1 MFKMLTLSCRK
12 ALHLLV
18 HRQEGAAAIEYALVL
33 PVFLT
38 MVMGGFEMGRIYM
51 VNASLEGAVSEA
63 TRTAMTGNL
72 PEGYDTRSQYIEH
85 IVVSNLENVNISSGV
100 TVSMKVYESFS
111 DIGDPEPY
119 VDENGNG
126 DYDVGECYSDI
137 NANATWDSDM
147 GSSGAGGEENIMLM
161 TVDVNLPYMTS
172 YMISMMGGKETI
184 NLSAST
190 VVRNEPFGGVAWVPS
205 TSVIC
210 I

>member
-1 MFKMLTLSCRK
+1 MLYRITYSLRNVFR
-12 ALHLLV
+12 LLA
-18 HRQEGAAAIEYALVL
+18 RQQKGAAAVEYALVL

-38 MVMGGFEMGRIYM
+38 MTMGGFELGRIYM

-72 PEGYDTRSQYIEH
+72 PEAYNTRSDYIEH
-85 IVVSNLENVNISSGV
+85 IVLSNLKDVNITSGI

-119 VDENGNG
+119 VDQNGNG
-126 DYDVGECYSDI
+126 NYDVGECYSDI
-137 NANATWDSDM
+137 NANTSWDSDM
-147 GSSGAGGEENIMLM
+147 GSSGAGGEENIMVM

-190 VVRNEPFGGVAWVPS
+190 VVRNEPFGGASWEPS

-210 I
+210 S

>member
-1 MFKMLTLSCRK
+1 MLHGVIFSLEKIFR
-12 ALHLLV
+12 LLAQ
-18 HRQEGAAAIEYALVL
+18 RQEGSAIVEYALVL

-38 MVMGGFEMGRIYM
+38 MTLGGFELGRIYM

-72 PEGYDTRSQYIEH
+72 PEGYDTRSDYIEH
-85 IVVSNLENVNISSGV
+85 IVTSNLEDVNITTGV
-100 TVSMKVYESFS
+100 TVSMKVYSSFS

-119 VDENGNG
+119 VDQNGNG
-126 DYDVGECYSDI
+126 QYDIGECYSDI
-137 NANATWDSDM
+137 NANVTWDSDM
-147 GSSGAGGEENIMLM
+147 GSAGAGGEENIMVM

-172 YMISMMGGKETI
+172 YMVSMMGGKGSI

-190 VVRNEPFGGVAWVPS
+190 VVRNEPFGGASWEPS

-210 I
+210 S